1 MPEVIVEKL
10 NKHIT
15 LVTINRPDAYNAI
28 NDKVAQQMDAAVK
41 LTESDPDTRVVILTG
56 AGEKAFCAGADLKM
70 IASGKGALLGTEDN
84 GFGGF
89 VYAKRNKPWIAAVN
103 GFALAGGT
111 ELCLACE
118 MVVASKNS
126 RFGLP
131 EVTRGLVAG
140 AGGMF
145 RLSQMVPEKI
155 ANELICTG
163 AHLDAALAFQY
174 GLINRLVESEE
185 VMAVAQE
192 LAENIA
198 KNSPNSVRKSLA
210 FVKESYNRTEA
221 DNIEASN
228 ILFEEILSSADA
240 AEGTQAFVEK
250 RAPQWK
256 S

>member
-1 MPEVIVEKL
+1 MSEVILEKL
-10 NKHIT
+10 NKHVA

-28 NDKVAQQMDAAVK
+28 NDQVALQMDAAVK
-41 LTESDPDTRVVILTG
+41 ETENDPDVRVVILTG

-70 IASGKGALLGTEDN
+70 IAAGKGALLGTKDN

-89 VYAKRNKPWIAAVN
+89 VYAKRSKPWIAAVN

-118 MVVASKNS
+118 MVVASDNS

-145 RLSQMVPEKI
+145 RLPQVIPPKI

-163 AHLDAALAFQY
+163 AHLEASLAFQY
-174 GLINRLVESEE
+174 GLVNKLVASAE
-185 VMAVAQE
+185 VLSTAKE
-192 LAENIA
+192 LAETIA
-198 KNSPNSVRKSLA
+198 KNSPNSIRKSLE
-210 FVKESYNRTEA
+210 FVKMSFERSEA
-221 DNIEASN
+221 ENIQASN
-228 ILFEEILSSADA
+228 QLFEEILSSDDA

-250 RAPQWK
+250 RNPEWK

>member
-1 MPEVIVEKL
+1 MSEVLLEKIS
-10 NKHIT
+10 KHIA

-28 NDKVAQQMDAAVK
+28 NDKVAKQMDAAVK
-41 LTESDPDTRVVILTG
+41 STENDPEVRVVILTG

-70 IASGKGALLGTEDN
+70 IAAGKGAALSTKDN

-89 VYAKRNKPWIAAVN
+89 VYAQRQKPWIAAVD

-118 MVVASKNS
+118 MIIASKKS

-145 RLSQMVPEKI
+145 RLPQMIPQKI

-163 AHLDAALAFQY
+163 AHLDASSAFNY
-174 GLINRLVESEE
+174 GLINKLVDSEE
-185 VMAVAQE
+185 VMPVAEE
-192 LAENIA
+192 LAETIA
-198 KNSPNSVRKSLA
+198 KNSPNSIRTSLA
-210 FVKESYNRTEA
+210 FLKASYERTEA
-221 DNIEASN
+221 ENVQASN
-228 ILFEEILSSADA
+228 DLFEEILNSPDA

-250 RAPQWK
+250 REPVWK

>member
-1 MPEVIVEKL
+1 MSEVILEKL
-10 NKHIT
+10 NKHVA

-28 NDKVAQQMDAAVK
+28 NDKVALQMDAAVK
-41 LTESDPDTRVVILTG
+41 KTESDINIRVVILTG

-70 IASGKGALLGTEDN
+70 IAAGKGALLGTEDS

-89 VYAKRNKPWIAAVN
+89 VYAKRSKPWIAAVN

-118 MVVASKNS
+118 MVVASENS

-145 RLSQMVPEKI
+145 RLPQVIPQKI

-163 AHLDAALAFQY
+163 AHLEAPLAFQY
-174 GLINRLVESEE
+174 GLVNKLVASSE
-185 VMAVAQE
+185 VMTTAQE
-192 LAENIA
+192 LANTIA
-198 KNSPNSVRKSLA
+198 KNSPNSIRKSLA
-210 FVKESYNRTEA
+210 FVKKSFERSETE
-221 DNIEASN
+221 NIQASN
-228 ILFEEILSSADA
+228 LLFEEILTSADA
-240 AEGTQAFVEK
+240 TEGTQAFVEK
-250 RAPQWK
+250 RAPKWK